1 MRATRLVWMLFVLCT
16 TLLSGLPACGRQS
29 DAIVVIALHPK
40 NPHILYIAT
49 NDYIYK
55 SRDEGKSWEAI
66 SHGMSHSRVIA
77 MAIDP
82 AYPATVYA
90 GTKGDAVYKSYDGG
104 QRWVSQRTGLD
115 DVTVTS
121 VVNQIVFDPRD
132 YDTRP
137 PQAPSHPP
145 APSLPR
151 QAPVPGDAPLPV
163 TRLFAATTMGVFES
177 EDGGDTWTKRMAGM
191 KEILMVV
198 TLAIDPFRPDIMYAG
213 TSGGVYKSM
222 DRARTW
228 AKVHQGLIS
237 PDVLS
242 SGRALM
248 VNTVLLDPQQ
258 PDTVYAATLNGLYK
272 TTDGARSWRRIGL
285 DLPDQMI
292 SALALDPSSAG
303 RLYVTG
309 RQGVSKSEDGGS
321 NWKVI
326 NAGLGSLNIRSLAVA
341 PGDPKTVYLGTNSS
355 GLYRSRDGG
364 ETWESLP
371 LTTAHIR
378 TGPTPLSSSA
388 GIPPP

>member
-1 MRATRLVWMLFVLCT
+1 MRAARLLWLLVFLGT
-16 TLLSGLPACGRQS
+16 TLTGVPGCSLQS
-29 DAIVVIALHPK
+29 DAIVVIALHPT
-40 NPHILYIAT
+40 NPNILYIAT

-55 SRDEGKSWEAI
+55 SRDEGRSWEAI

-121 VVNQIVFDPRD
+121 VVNQIVFDP
-132 YDTRP
+132 TNNI
-137 PQAPSHPP
+137 
-145 APSLPR
+145 
-151 QAPVPGDAPLPV
+151 
-163 TRLFAATTMGVFES
+163 RLFVATTMGVFES

-213 TSGGVYKSM
+213 TSGGVYKSS

-228 AKVHQGLIS
+228 TKVHQGMIS

-248 VNTVLLDPQQ
+248 VNTILIDPQR
-258 PDTVYAATLNGLYK
+258 PDAVYAATLNGLYK
-272 TTDGARSWRRIGL
+272 TEDGARSWTRTGQ

-292 SALALDPSSAG
+292 SALALDPSWPG
-303 RLYVTG
+303 TLYVAG
-309 RQGVSKSEDGGS
+309 RQGVFKSIDGGRT
-321 NWKVI
+321 WQGK
-326 NAGLGSLNIRSLAVA
+326 NAGLASLNVRSLALS
-341 PGDPKTVYLGTNSS
+341 PEDPKTVYLGTNGS

-364 ETWESLP
+364 ETWETLP
-371 LTTAHIR
+371 LTAAKR
-378 TGPTPLSSSA
+378 T
-388 GIPPP
+388 